1 MDIVDVT
8 VHVDETLSPEKMHEL
23 EDAVRQEACVVTACC
38 SKIDP
43 HLLSVT
49 YDPDCTNSAAVL
61 HKVQSQGVHAELL
74 GL

>member
-8 VHVDETLSPEKMHEL
+8 VHVDETLSPEKMQEL

-49 YDPDCTNSAAVL
+49 YDPDCTSSAEVL
-61 HKVQSQGVHAELL
+61 HRVQAQGVHAELV